1 MLRSS
6 SIDTIH
12 YTISQRS
19 YSLVSLNVGKPSSLW
34 SLIQAFF
41 FFFHQNSWMLEFYHW
56 QQTLSVIFLEV
67 TELICSFSRSRLP
80 SSQVWAPVVC
90 QLFFNMKMVLFFME
104 SSKPQCEISRVTQ
117 VSLGLPKPDPSRSLY
132 QHLLFQSI
140 WKVQPRSV
148 DLF

>member
-19 YSLVSLNVGKPSSLW
+19 QSLVSLNVGKLSSLW
-34 SLIQAFF
+34 SLIQV

-90 QLFFNMKMVLFFME
+90 QLFFNMKMVLFFGE
-104 SSKPQCEISRVTQ
+104 AAS
-117 VSLGLPKPDPSRSLY
+117 PSVKFQRSLRCLWGFPSPI
-132 QHLLFQSI
+132 QAEVSTSI
-140 WKVQPRSV
+140 YYFIVFERSSREA
-148 DLF
+148 